1 MANGPATGA
10 QARSR
15 HMWRIYTSIA
25 VEHEFRQVAFAV
37 ALGFLGSITTG
48 ILLQRGIASRR
59 TSWLVMA
66 GVICGVSIWSAHF
79 TAMLGFMPEL
89 NIQVD
94 LPSAVNALAASI
106 LLSTSGWLV
115 AFAGARSYG
124 LIGGCIAGA
133 GIAAAHFLDMSAL
146 RFGGDFL
153 HDTPLI
159 LLALALGVGLS
170 GLAGWFMQ
178 RSPVSPLALPTAA
191 ALALAILGLHFVAM
205 AALTVVPSDVVI
217 PEGTTLEPDSL
228 TSIILLAATLIIGS
242 GLGVVYRNDRVA
254 QATAA
259 DRARLAEAIDA
270 LRRSED
276 HHRASIE
283 LNPQIPWLG
292 DAAGSIIEIA
302 PRWGELVGLPSEAG
316 LGDGWRSVVH
326 PDDLPGVLAMWTE
339 TIAAGASATADGR
352 YRIRQADGAYRW
364 FRERARPR
372 CDQDGSVIA
381 WYGVL
386 DDIDDQVKAELAL
399 RESEERYRLAS
410 GASNDIIWDWSAA
423 TNRIEWSGALETVF
437 GCEHA
442 GPSTSWDW
450 WCDSIHPDD
459 RQRVVQGIKRAMKG
473 SSNPWI
479 AEYRFRMPNGGY
491 LHAFS
496 RAQLIRDEAGW
507 VTRAVGSMVDLT
519 ERKAVEE
526 NLSWGAHHDP
536 LTLLPNRLLYA
547 ERLEEAIARAGD
559 TGQLIGLI
567 LIDLT
572 KFKILNDSLGHA
584 AGDAV
589 LREVARRLRS
599 CVGPEAT
606 VARLGGDE
614 FALVLPALH
623 AEGALLEAG
632 RRILSGFLDPVKVE
646 DEKVQ
651 ISLGIGT
658 ALWPRDAL
666 RPQDL
671 RKCADLALYAAK
683 ADHPGSIRAFEPALL
698 LAMEQRLAMLEKARC
713 ALAEHRI
720 QPYYQPK
727 INLRTGRRV
736 GVEALLRWTDAQG
749 EVRLPAEI
757 AAALDD
763 AELAPKITSRML
775 DRILLD
781 CQYWQSRGVTV
792 GKVAFNVSGSDF
804 ARGDFAE
811 RFLARLAEAGLPP
824 TRFEIEITESVFLGQ
839 LAGRVGAA
847 LITLRAAGVTVA
859 LDDFGTGYASLT
871 HIHEFPVDVMKIDR
885 SFVSRLPQADTAS
898 AVIVDAVLQMARGL
912 GITTV
917 AEGIET
923 KEQESYLRS
932 KGCDLG
938 QGYLYGRA
946 AAPKD
951 EGSTGWPQ
959 AEVVFG

>member
-1 MANGPATGA
+1 M
-10 QARSR
+10 
-15 HMWRIYTSIA
+15 
-25 VEHEFRQVAFAV
+25 
-37 ALGFLGSITTG
+37 
-48 ILLQRGIASRR
+48 
-59 TSWLVMA
+59 
-66 GVICGVSIWSAHF
+66 
-79 TAMLGFMPEL
+79 
-89 NIQVD
+89 
-94 LPSAVNALAASI
+94 
-106 LLSTSGWLV
+106 
-115 AFAGARSYG
+115 
-124 LIGGCIAGA
+124 
-133 GIAAAHFLDMSAL
+133 
-146 RFGGDFL
+146 
-153 HDTPLI
+153 
-159 LLALALGVGLS
+159 
-170 GLAGWFMQ
+170 
-178 RSPVSPLALPTAA
+178 
-191 ALALAILGLHFVAM
+191 
-205 AALTVVPSDVVI
+205 
-217 PEGTTLEPDSL
+217 
-228 TSIILLAATLIIGS
+228 
-242 GLGVVYRNDRVA
+242 
-254 QATAA
+254 
-259 DRARLAEAIDA
+259 
-270 LRRSED
+270 
-276 HHRASIE
+276 
-283 LNPQIPWLG
+283 
-292 DAAGSIIEIA
+292 
-302 PRWGELVGLPSEAG
+302 
-316 LGDGWRSVVH
+316 
-326 PDDLPGVLAMWTE
+326 
-339 TIAAGASATADGR
+339 
-352 YRIRQADGAYRW
+352 
-364 FRERARPR
+364 
-372 CDQDGSVIA
+372 
-381 WYGVL
+381 
-386 DDIDDQVKAELAL
+386 
-399 RESEERYRLAS
+399 
-410 GASNDIIWDWSAA
+410 
-423 TNRIEWSGALETVF
+423 
-437 GCEHA
+437 
-442 GPSTSWDW
+442 
-450 WCDSIHPDD
+450 
-459 RQRVVQGIKRAMKG
+459 
-473 SSNPWI
+473 
-479 AEYRFRMPNGGY
+479 
-491 LHAFS
+491 
-496 RAQLIRDEAGW
+496 
-507 VTRAVGSMVDLT
+507 
-519 ERKAVEE
+519 
-526 NLSWGAHHDP
+526 
-536 LTLLPNRLLYA
+536 
-547 ERLEEAIARAGD
+547 
-559 TGQLIGLI
+559 
-567 LIDLT
+567 
-572 KFKILNDSLGHA
+572 
-584 AGDAV
+584 
-589 LREVARRLRS
+589 
-599 CVGPEAT
+599 
-606 VARLGGDE
+606 
-614 FALVLPALH
+614 LPALH

-775 DRILLD
+775 DRIMLD

-871 HIHEFPVDVMKIDR
+871 HIHEFPVDVLKIDR

>member
-1 MANGPATGA
+1 
-10 QARSR
+10 
-15 HMWRIYTSIA
+15 MWRIYTSIA
-25 VEHEFRQVAFAV
+25 VEHEIRQVIFAG
-37 ALGFLGSITTG
+37 ALGLLGSITTG
-48 ILLQRGIASRR
+48 VLLQRGIVSRR
-59 TSWLVMA
+59 SSWLVMA

-89 NIQVD
+89 NIQID

-106 LLSTSGWLV
+106 LFSTAGWLV
-115 AFAGARSYG
+115 AFAGERSHG
-124 LIGGCIAGA
+124 LIGGCIAGT

-146 RFGGDFL
+146 RFDGAFQ
-153 HDTPLI
+153 HDISLI
-159 LLALALGVGLS
+159 VLALALGVGLS
-170 GLAGWFMQ
+170 SLAGWFMQ
-178 RSPVSPLALPTAA
+178 RRPVSPLALPTAI
-191 ALALAILGLHFVAM
+191 ALASAILSLHFFAM
-205 AALTVVPSDVVI
+205 AAITVAPSDLAI
-217 PEGTTLEPDSL
+217 ADGATLERASL
-228 TSIILLAATLIIGS
+228 TNLILLAASLIIGS
-242 GLGVVYRNDRVA
+242 GLGVAYLNQRLA
-254 QATAA
+254 QITAA
-259 DRARLAEAIDA
+259 DRARLSEAIEA
-270 LRRSED
+270 LRQSED

-292 DAAGSIIEIA
+292 DEAGNVIEIA
-302 PRWGELVGLPSEAG
+302 PRWGQLVGLPTEAG
-316 LGDGWRSVVH
+316 LGDGWRAVVH
-326 PDDLPGVLAMWTE
+326 PDDLPGVLAMWSE
-339 TIAAGASATADGR
+339 TVASGASATADGR
-352 YRIRQADGAYRW
+352 YRIQQADGTYRW
-364 FRERARPR
+364 FRARARPR
-372 CDQDGSVIA
+372 CSQDGSIIA

-423 TNRIEWSGALETVF
+423 ANRIEWSGALETVF
-437 GCEHA
+437 GYHQV
-442 GPSTSWDW
+442 GLSTSWDW
-450 WCDSIHPDD
+450 WCDRIHPDD
-459 RQRVVQGIKRAMKG
+459 QRRVVEGIKTALKG
-473 SSNPWI
+473 ASSLWV
-479 AEYRFRMPNGGY
+479 AEYRFRLPDGAY

-496 RAQLIRDEAGW
+496 RAQLIRNEGGW
-507 VTRAVGSMVDLT
+507 VTRAVGSMVDVT
-519 ERKAVEE
+519 ERKAIEE
-526 NLSWGAHHDP
+526 NLRWGAHHDP
-536 LTLLPNRLLYA
+536 LTLLPNRLLYVQ
-547 ERLEEAIARAGD
+547 RLDEAIVRAGD
-559 TGQLIGLI
+559 AGRLVGLI
-567 LIDLT
+567 LLDLT
-572 KFKILNDSLGHA
+572 KFKILNDSMGHA

-599 CVGPEAT
+599 SVEPQTT

-614 FALVLPALH
+614 FAVVLPALN
-623 AEGALLEAG
+623 AESALLEVG
-632 RRILSGFLDPVKVE
+632 HRIVSGFLDPVDVE
-646 DEKVQ
+646 GEKVQ

-698 LAMEQRLAMLEKARC
+698 LAMEERLAMLEKARD
-713 ALAEHRI
+713 ALADGRI
-720 QPYYQPK
+720 EPYYQPK
-727 INLRTGRRV
+727 INLRTGRRT

-763 AELAPKITSRML
+763 AELAPKITCRML
-775 DRILLD
+775 DRIMLD
-781 CQYWQSRGVTV
+781 CQYWRSRGVTV

-824 TRFEIEITESVFLGQ
+824 TGFEIEITESVFLGQ

-847 LITLRAAGVTVA
+847 LVKLREAGVTVA

-871 HIHEFPVDVMKIDR
+871 HIREFPVDVLKIDR
-885 SFVSRLPQADTAS
+885 SFVSRLPQADAAS

-912 GITTV
+912 GIITV

-923 KEQESYLRS
+923 KEQEAYLRWR
-932 KGCDLG
+932 GCDFG

-946 AAPKD
+946 APLQDDAA
-951 EGSTGWPQ
+951 Q
-959 AEVVFG
+959 AFR